1 MDLKHRRIFNENLT
15 SAVQNWE
22 LSSADP
28 GSRVKTVLIPG
39 HVSVPPCLPLCLSR
53 KSMPCSACEQAGRH
67 AAAQLHEDSNC
78 HGEDWFRQRDD
89 HLQRKREAKRAKR
102 RGDNSKTAQL
112 KPAEPKREPSQQ
124 MGPQPAPTTSAETK
138 PAQPAEER
146 LVCAMAVLRE
156 RATEN
161 VERLTWSVI
170 EDNVARWLRK
180 NPGKDLKTWWELQ
193 RCAVAHR
200 Q

>member
-1 MDLKHRRIFNENLT
+1 
-15 SAVQNWE
+15 
-22 LSSADP
+22 
-28 GSRVKTVLIPG
+28 
-39 HVSVPPCLPLCLSR
+39 
-53 KSMPCSACEQAGRH
+53 MPCSACEQAGRH
-67 AAAQLHEDSNC
+67 AAAQSHEDSNC
-78 HGEDWFRQRDD
+78 HGEDWFRQEDD

-112 KPAEPKREPSQQ
+112 KPAEPKPEPSQQ

-138 PAQPAEER
+138 PAQPTEER
-146 LVCAMAVLRE
+146 LVCAVAVLRE

-170 EDNVARWLRK
+170 EDNVARWLRN

-200 Q
+200 QQYKQPVNYPVPGTPDYFPMATVNALYEEWVKR